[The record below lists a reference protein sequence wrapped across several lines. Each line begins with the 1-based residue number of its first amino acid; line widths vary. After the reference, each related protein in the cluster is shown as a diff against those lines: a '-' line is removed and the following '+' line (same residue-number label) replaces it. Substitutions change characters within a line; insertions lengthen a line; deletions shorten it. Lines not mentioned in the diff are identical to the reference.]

1 MPYYQASVFQSSQL
15 EHGTRFHFRDP
26 HDSQPGWIWGTI
38 ALPDTMDL
46 ATTDREII
54 MHIWESINAG
64 LVNWGSSAMHGL
76 GIRCI
81 SFPIQ
86 LDTPRQCLDMLMLQI
101 QSVALWYV
109 EYIVM
114 NVITIDK
121 GMLFMFCE
129 GPPEREDQLLIEPLH
144 WGKPGYA
151 VADPWSTT
159 TELQD

>member
-1 MPYYQASVFQSSQL
+1 MPYYQASVFQSNQL

-46 ATTDREII
+46 ATNDKDII
-54 MHIWESINAG
+54 MHIWESIEAG
-64 LVNWGSSAMHGL
+64 LVNWGNSAMHGL
-76 GIRCI
+76 GIRH
-81 SFPIQ
+81 
-86 LDTPRQCLDMLMLQI
+86 PRQGLDLLMLQI
-101 QSVALWYV
+101 QSVALWYA
-109 EYIVM
+109 EYIIM
-114 NVITIDK
+114 GSITIDK

-144 WGKPGYA
+144 WGKPEYA
-151 VADPWSTT
+151 VANPWCTT